1 MKWGLFGGTFDPIHI
16 GHLRCAEEILEIFD
30 LNRIVFIPA
39 TKPPHKLDAEI
50 TSFFHREQMI
60 KLAIEENPS
69 FSFSDIENQ
78 RKGVSYSVDTVDYFL
93 QKYLDNLE
101 LYLILG
107 QDAFHAIQTWKDW
120 QRLLTLCNI
129 IVMTRPGY
137 ENKGLTGIVP
147 DDFAAQFKYDDK
159 VHGLRG
165 PTGHRIYFQGVTFLD
180 ISSSNIRQRA
190 REGKS
195 IKYLIPSKVRHYIS
209 KNNLYKKP

>member
-1 MKWGLFGGTFDPIHI
+1 MKWGLLGGTFDPIHF

-39 TKPPHKLDAEI
+39 TKPPHKLDAKI

-60 KLAIEENPS
+60 RAAIEDNPS

-93 QKYLDNLE
+93 EKYIDNLE

-137 ENKGLTGIVP
+137 ENKGLDGIVP
-147 DDFAAQFKYDDK
+147 ADFADRFKYDDT
-159 VHGLRG
+159 VNGMRG
-165 PTGHRIYFQGVTFLD
+165 PTGHCIYFQGVTFLD
-180 ISSSNIRQRA
+180 ISSSNIRQWIK
-190 REGKS
+190 EGKS
-195 IKYLIPSKVRHYIS
+195 IKYLTPSVVRHYIH
-209 KNNLYKKP
+209 KNNLYKEP